1 MDIAELERERI
12 RLVVKVDQY
21 GTRLQYLEESNNE
34 LVAQL
39 HQSQDRERVLRE
51 AIKKAVSMFI
61 STEISGSGS
70 GNFVDEFEQGVCGL
84 LEEALKQEG
93 KA

>member
-51 AIKKAVSMFI
+51 ALKGIEWM
-61 STEISGSGS
+61 SGSNTAIILPS
-70 GNFVDEFEQGVCGL
+70 IQQRAR
-84 LEEALKQEG
+84 EALKQEG
-93 KA
+93 KAVEGY